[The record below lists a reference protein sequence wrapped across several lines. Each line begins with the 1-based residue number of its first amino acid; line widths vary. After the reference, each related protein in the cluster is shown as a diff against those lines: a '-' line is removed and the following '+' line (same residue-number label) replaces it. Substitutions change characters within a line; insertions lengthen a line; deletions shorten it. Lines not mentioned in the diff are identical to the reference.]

1 MLEYTPGAEQ
11 ARGRVDTG
19 RHLLCGREAFVIIHR
34 QVGSCEGELR
44 KFLFTSTY
52 LLSDREGKVIS
63 NIK

>member
-1 MLEYTPGAEQ
+1 M
-11 ARGRVDTG
+11 RGCPRG
-19 RHLLCGREAFVIIHR
+19 EADLGKKSGHTTESQEETETCKIYG